1 MSQGSCVIDTS
12 ACGMQGGQGLGVC
25 ARARSG
31 ESCWA
36 MVARRRADI
45 LTGMDIEGMNVGRT
59 PRLMPRTMPGG
70 RARAAELGRG
80 PNGLALCRWCDLEI
94 LAKRRRTFC
103 SDYCVHQWRLRTD
116 PGYLRDQ
123 VFARDRGICAVC
135 RIDSIAAFN
144 ALKRARGPARKAGLH
159 LYGMKS
165 ITARRS
171 LWDADHIR
179 PVAEGGGQCD
189 LATLRTLCLL
199 CHREATSRL
208 RMRLSQAPRATT
220 RSHQV

>member
-1 MSQGSCVIDTS
+1 M
-12 ACGMQGGQGLGVC
+12 L
-25 ARARSG
+25 
-31 ESCWA
+31 
-36 MVARRRADI
+36 
-45 LTGMDIEGMNVGRT
+45 
-59 PRLMPRTMPGG
+59 PPRTLPGG
-70 RARAAELGRG
+70 RTTRQALLLG
-80 PNGLALCRWCDLEI
+80 PNNLPLCRWCDLEI

-135 RIDSIAAFN
+135 HIDTIAAYN
-144 ALKRARGPARKAGLH
+144 ALKRARGPARAAGLH

-165 ITARRS
+165 ITTRRS

-189 LATLRTLCLL
+189 LDNLCTLCVL
-199 CHREATSRL
+199 CHREATAKLRQRL
-208 RMRLSQAPRATT
+208 TRA
-220 RSHQV
+220 RAS